1 MKMKKLY
8 LLVLILGFSL
18 CTKEKNNSVDP
29 ATALYILSNF
39 RDNRNGTITD
49 PNGKVWL
56 KCTYGQVWDSA
67 TNLCTGTGGGTTYGA
82 QSLAAC
88 TTAGLCYNSSTLLLN
103 SGPAFDACKKLTFG
117 GYSDWRLPTR
127 YELAGLAQTFINRST
142 FLLSFPNTPDDK
154 FFWTSSISETD
165 QKLAYSVNF
174 SETDFGKEFT
184 RTTTTVQYVRCIRP

>member
-1 MKMKKLY
+1 MKY
-8 LLVLILGFSL
+8 INILLLISIVVLSD
-18 CTKEKNNSVDP
+18 CTKNDKNSVDP
-29 ATALYILSNF
+29 ATALTLLSNF
-39 RDNRNGTITD
+39 KDNGNGTVTD
-49 PNGKVWL
+49 ANGKIWM

-88 TTAGLCYNSSTLLLN
+88 TTAGLCYDSSTLTLN
-103 SGPAFDACKKLTFG
+103 SGPAFDACNNLSFG
-117 GYSDWRLPTR
+117 GYTDWRLPTR
-127 YELAGLAQTFINRST
+127 YELAGLAQALVNRDT

-154 FFWTSSISETD
+154 FFWTSTVSESD

-174 SETDFGKEFT
+174 ADTDFGKEFT